1 LNSQRFH
8 KIAHLIVSP
17 FASKQT
23 KKILPIASPMATVG
37 IGIYLKLGG
46 GGGGALSSTRRAS

>member
-1 LNSQRFH
+1 
-8 KIAHLIVSP
+8 VSP

-46 GGGGALSSTRRAS
+46 GGGGGALSSTRRAS